1 MTDGRKKTEAKSR
14 TNDEHEEGAME
25 MGLEE
30 ATWTD
35 VRDSPP
41 EVVVL
46 PVGSTEQHGPHA
58 PLSTDTLVAE
68 RVAREAAGK
77 TDSACACLPT
87 VPVGVSEEHRAFDGT
102 LYVSPGTFRK
112 YVSETLRSA
121 PAERAVVVNGHGGNV
136 DALGEVCASLT
147 RETPN
152 FATYWTWWESIDKGD
167 LSMGHAGAVETSVL
181 LYLVPELVGEPVEGA
196 ESWGDRLEG
205 APLAY
210 DTEEF
215 TENGVVGD
223 ATNATAQDGERLYED
238 AVESLVRLVRQVA
251 ELDPQD

>member
-1 MTDGRKKTEAKSR
+1 VRDGRAETEEKG
-14 TNDEHEEGAME
+14 TNENQKEGAVGME
-25 MGLEE
+25 IEE
-30 ATWTD
+30 ATWTE

-41 EVVVL
+41 DVVLL

-58 PLSTDTLVAE
+58 PLSTDALVAGT
-68 RVAREAAGK
+68 VAREAAGR
-77 TDSACACLPT
+77 TDAACACLPT

-102 LYVSPGTFRK
+102 VYVSPETFRA

-121 PAERAVVVNGHGGNV
+121 PADRAVVVNGHGGNI
-136 DALGEVCASLT
+136 DALGEACARLT
-147 RETPN
+147 RETPV
-152 FATYWTWWESIDKGD
+152 FATHWTWWEAIDEGD

-181 LYLVPELVGEPVEGA
+181 LHLVPELVGEPVDGA
-196 ESWGDRLEG
+196 ESWGDSLEG

-223 ATNATAQDGERLYED
+223 ATDATAQEGERLYED
-238 AVESLVRLVRQVA
+238 AVGSLVRLVGHVA
-251 ELDPQD
+251 EL